1 MRVKYYY
8 GIMAYL
14 CDVSLYGMLYVA
26 DTATAAKG
34 GELLSGRSVQVSGE
48 RLKCILIL

>member
-1 MRVKYYY
+1 MIGFSLCTSNLLMRVKYYY

-26 DTATAAKG
+26 DTATAA
-34 GELLSGRSVQVSGE
+34 
-48 RLKCILIL
+48 